1 MVFVI
6 TKNKRPLSPTTN
18 ARARILLKKG
28 KAVVY
33 KIYPFTIRLKESKQC
48 DSKYTIKLDP
58 GANITGGAI
67 VDKEKALFFFEIVH
81 RGKQVKKLLDKRRAI
96 RRSRRFR
103 KTRYRKSRFLNRT
116 RPDGWLAPSVK
127 SRADNIINIVNKFAK
142 LIPLTD
148 VAIEKVSF
156 DTSEIT
162 ANKKLYGTQ
171 YQNGTLKD
179 TKLRKYIFKKYNNQC
194 AYCGSK
200 DNLEIEHI
208 VSKSKGGTNSVKNL
222 TLSCR
227 KCNELK
233 GNMSL
238 KQFSKS
244 INKDLSH
251 LEPNKT
257 PKNAAIIQ
265 SARNYAI
272 EELSKKY
279 KVITGEG
286 WETKLNREELNLP
299 KEHYYDALCVGKDY
313 KYKIQ
318 TNEVLIIK
326 AEGRGSRQMCRMDRF
341 GFPRTSAKQSK
352 LVYGFQTGDIVKAIV
367 SKGKKEG
374 LYFGKVAVRSS
385 GNFNITTANNTV
397 QGINYKYCTLIQKA
411 DGYSYQNIKRKE
423 EGQFLTA

>member
-1 MVFVI
+1 MVFVVD
-6 TKNKRPLSPTTN
+6 KNKRPLSPTTN
-18 ARARILLKKG
+18 VRARILLKRG
-28 KAVVY
+28 KAIVY
-33 KIYPFTIRLKESKQC
+33 KIYPFTIRLKESKKC

-103 KTRYRKSRFLNRT
+103 KTRYRKPRFLNRT

-148 VAIEKVSF
+148 AAIEKVSF
-156 DTSEIT
+156 DTSKIT
-162 ANKKLYGTQ
+162 ANKKLYGAQ

-179 TKLRKYIFKKYNNQC
+179 TKLRKYIFKKYDNQC
-194 AYCGSK
+194 GYCGSK

-208 VSKSKGGTNSVKNL
+208 VPKSKGGTNSVKNI

-233 GNMSL
+233 SNMSL
-238 KQFSKS
+238 KQFGKL

-257 PKNAAIIQ
+257 PKSAAIIQ
-265 SARNYAI
+265 SARNYTI

-279 KVITGEG
+279 KVTTGEG

-299 KEHYYDALCVGKDY
+299 KEHYYDALCIGKDY

-318 TNEVLIIK
+318 TDEVFIIK

-367 SKGKKEG
+367 TKGKKEG

-397 QGINYKYCTLIQKA
+397 QGINYKYCTLVQKA
-411 DGYSYQNIKRKE
+411 DGYSYQNLRRKE